1 MKLSSSL
8 EPSETRHDL
17 TVVGD
22 DISLT
27 EADVPGWVRDA
38 AEELSDMCATNED
51 AVAALTLLHR
61 LVSAE
66 GASIA
71 STAHTAEVSR

>member
-1 MKLSSSL
+1 M
-8 EPSETRHDL
+8 
-17 TVVGD
+17 VGD
-22 DISLT
+22 DVSLT

-38 AEELSDMCATNED
+38 AEELSDICATSED

-66 GASIA
+66 EVGTAT
-71 STAHTAEVSR
+71 TAHTAEVSR